1 MQHGAPGPRV
11 PRFDSSFCDPA
22 ARKGILGAAIL
33 GSSMGFIDGSVVAI
47 AIPAIREGLGASLA
61 EAQWINNAYMV
72 ALEALVLA
80 GGAVGDRFGT
90 ARMFAA
96 GIGLFILTSLACAMA
111 PTPQALI
118 WARWAQGAGAAL
130 MVPGSLAV
138 IARAYPRE
146 VRARAIGYWAAASAV
161 TTAMGPIIGGLVL
174 TFGGTEVWRAI
185 FAVNLPLG
193 LVALWLIRR
202 NVREDRPRPDRG
214 IDLPGAALATLGLGL
229 VAWGFIRMEAGH
241 GVGWRL
247 GLGTAAL
254 AAFLWVEVRSPNP
267 MVPLYLFRERV
278 FSIANG
284 ATFTLYFGLSAVV
297 FFLPMLLISGWDL
310 TEIEAVIALGPLS
323 VAIALLSRPF
333 GKLADRYGVGLLIGG
348 GALVVGLGYG
358 WLAIAV
364 QSQDYWSGVILPLCL
379 AAVGMAM
386 VVAPLSAAIMS
397 SAADDAG
404 GTASGINNAVS
415 RVAGLMAVAV
425 MGPVVAS
432 AYRRAGG
439 TLSYGDPSSAAA
451 HAEAMTA
458 AFSAV
463 AWGSAG
469 LALVSGAIALVGL
482 WRR

>member
-1 MQHGAPGPRV
+1 M
-11 PRFDSSFCDPA
+11 PRFDSTFCAPE
-22 ARKGILGAAIL
+22 ARRGILFAAIL

-47 AIPAIREGLGASLA
+47 AIPAIRAGLGASLV

-72 ALEALVLA
+72 ALAALVLA

-90 ARMFAA
+90 ARLFSA
-96 GIGLFILTSLACAMA
+96 GIALFVLMSLACAVA
-111 PTPQALI
+111 PTAHTLI

-130 MVPGSLAV
+130 MIPGSLAI

-161 TTAMGPIIGGLVL
+161 TTALGPIIGGLVL
-174 TFGGTEVWRAI
+174 TFGGEDVWRVI

-193 LVALWLIRR
+193 IAALWLVRR
-202 NVREDRPRPDRG
+202 NVALDRPRPDRG
-214 IDLPGAALATLGLGL
+214 VDLPGAALATLGLGL

-247 GLGTAAL
+247 ALGFASL
-254 AAFLWVEVRSPNP
+254 AAFLWVEHRSPNP
-267 MVPLYLFRERV
+267 MVPLQLFRERV
-278 FSIANG
+278 FSLANLV
-284 ATFTLYFGLSAVV
+284 TFTLYFGLSAVV
-297 FFLPMLLISGWDL
+297 FFLPMLIITGWDM
-310 TEIEAVIALGPLS
+310 TPIRAVIALGPMA
-323 VAIALLSRPF
+323 VAIAALSRPF
-333 GKLADRYGVGLLIGG
+333 GKLSDRIGLAPLIGG

-358 WLAIAV
+358 WLALAV
-364 QSQDYWSGVILPLCL
+364 EVGGYWTGVILPLCL
-379 AAVGMAM
+379 AAIGMAM
-386 VVAPLSAAIMS
+386 VVAPLSAAIMA
-397 SAADDAG
+397 SAGDDAG

-432 AYRRAGG
+432 TYRAAGG
-439 TLSYGDPSSAAA
+439 TLGYGDPRAADG

-458 AFSAV
+458 AFSGV
-463 AWGSAG
+463 AWGCSW
-469 LALVSGAIALVGL
+469 LALVSGVIALVGL